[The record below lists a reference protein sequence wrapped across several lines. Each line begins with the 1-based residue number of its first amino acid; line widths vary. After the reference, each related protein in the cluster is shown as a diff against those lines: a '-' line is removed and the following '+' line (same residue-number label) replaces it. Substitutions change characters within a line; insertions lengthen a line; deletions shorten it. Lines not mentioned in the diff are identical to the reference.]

1 MDEVSPTKDPQEPGM
16 SDGTPLETGAN
27 LGAELSAES
36 SPDGPGRERS
46 GPNDP
51 AAVERARVEQEAAP
65 SEQEAATPEAEST
78 PLEPE
83 PIPVEPEAETVEP
96 EPIPVEPEAET
107 LEPEPIPVEPEP
119 ETLEPEAV
127 PSEPEPAPP
136 DPEPTPIIEVEPTP
150 ADLEPAPIAAEP
162 TPAEVETPGPDAAPA
177 PEAAPAV
184 EAPVAKAPAA
194 EATDEEKS
202 FDPAADLPTYREGM
216 DWFVLRV
223 ASNKENYVRE
233 TLLRKV
239 QIEGLDDRVG
249 RIMVPTEK
257 TKTLKGGKTKITETK
272 LYPGYIFVEM
282 RLETD
287 GRIPQDVFFLIKET
301 TGVGDFVG
309 TAGRPT
315 PMAVHEA
322 EKMLFDS
329 RRPEETPSVKME
341 FAPGD
346 YVTITEGPF
355 ESYEG
360 TVDEVLPDKGLVRVL
375 VTIFGRQAPVELEY
389 WQIQKAE

>member
-1 MDEVSPTKDPQEPGM
+1 MGNSPSPSVPDTDPKEPRHA
-16 SDGTPLETGAN
+16 GA
-27 LGAELSAES
+27 
-36 SPDGPGRERS
+36 
-46 GPNDP
+46 
-51 AAVERARVEQEAAP
+51 AAP
-65 SEQEAATPEAEST
+65 GAAA
-78 PLEPE
+78 
-83 PIPVEPEAETVEP
+83 
-96 EPIPVEPEAET
+96 
-107 LEPEPIPVEPEP
+107 
-119 ETLEPEAV
+119 
-127 PSEPEPAPP
+127 
-136 DPEPTPIIEVEPTP
+136 DPKT
-150 ADLEPAPIAAEP
+150 
-162 TPAEVETPGPDAAPA
+162 AAPA
-177 PEAAPAV
+177 RPGEEPD
-184 EAPVAKAPAA
+184 A
-194 EATDEEKS
+194 EKP
-202 FDPAADLPTYREGM
+202 FDPAADLPMYREGM
-216 DWFVLRV
+216 NWFVLRV

-239 QIEGLDDRVG
+239 QIEGLVDRVG

-282 RLETD
+282 KLEAD

-315 PMAVHEA
+315 PMAANEV

-329 RRPEETPSVKME
+329 RRPEETPTVKME

-375 VTIFGRQAPVELEY
+375 VTIFGRQAPIELEY